1 MNNSGKQFRH
11 RLLIS
16 ITALVLAC
24 TAPLTAAA
32 SHGEVV
38 EEVSILVNGTRV
50 ELEEPARMLEGRLFL
65 PIAQIASL
73 FGASVG
79 WDGEKEAAI
88 ITTAAGDTI
97 MLRDGVPTV
106 YVNETR
112 YILEQAPF
120 LANGKMHVPIRYAA
134 SLLQASA
141 SWDDEQRIAEL
152 TAKESADEAIT
163 AALTEAEPYT
173 EEEFM
178 LLAKLTQVE
187 AGYESYEGQL
197 AVANVI
203 LNRVKS
209 SKFPDTI
216 RDVIYSGK
224 QFPPAHNG
232 LLDKAKPNESVL
244 RAVQDA
250 LDGKNNIEDAV
261 YFHNPKVDGGSYWK
275 KLQVVATI
283 GNHRF
288 SK

>member
-1 MNNSGKQFRH
+1 MINSGKQFRH

-16 ITALVLAC
+16 FTAIVLVC

-38 EEVSILVNGTRV
+38 EDVSILVNGTQV
-50 ELEEPARMLEGRLFL
+50 ELEDPVRMLEGRLFL

-73 FGASVG
+73 FGATVG
-79 WDGEKEAAI
+79 WDGEKEAATI
-88 ITTAAGDTI
+88 KTAAGDTI

-112 YILEQAPF
+112 YILDQAPF
-120 LANGKMHVPIRYAA
+120 LDNGKMHVPIRYVAN
-134 SLLQASA
+134 LLQASA
-141 SWDDEQRIAEL
+141 LWNDEQRIAE
-152 TAKESADEAIT
+152 IT
-163 AALTEAEPYT
+163 ATESVDEVIAASFTEAEPYT
-173 EEEFM
+173 EEDFM

-232 LLDKAKPNESVL
+232 LLDKAEPNESVL

-250 LDGKNNIEDAV
+250 LDGKNNVEDAV

-275 KLQVVATI
+275 KLKAVVTI

-288 SK
+288 LK